1 LLKEKKR
8 MFGRYVV
15 CNGISLIQ
23 LQSRVGHNFFF
34 ANESRKT
41 MTMTMN
47 AVLMVLLNITDFF
60 VVSPKVREKCKS
72 RNDFLEFYL
81 AEDIL
86 RESTRLG

>member
-1 LLKEKKR
+1 MLKEKKR

-23 LQSRVGHNFFF
+23 LQSRVGHIFFFF
-34 ANESRKT
+34 ANESRK
-41 MTMTMN
+41 TMN

-60 VVSPKVREKCKS
+60 VSPKVREKCKS